1 MLIYLILLF
10 TVLPVMELA
19 LLIKVGTIIGV
30 FNTVLIV
37 FLTGILGSYL
47 ARLQGFV
54 VINKIQE
61 NLSRGIMPSSELI
74 DGVMILAGGVLL
86 IIPGFITDVVGLFLL
101 IPWTRT
107 LVKILLKRKLKSMA
121 EKGRVVHFTSINSK
135 QTKHYDDID
144 LN

>member
-1 MLIYLILLF
+1 MSIYLILLF

-19 LLIKVGTIIGV
+19 LLIKAGTIVGV
-30 FNTVLIV
+30 FNTILIILVTGV
-37 FLTGILGSYL
+37 FGFYL

-54 VINKIQE
+54 VVSKIQE
-61 NLSRGIMPSSELI
+61 NLTRGIMPGSELI
-74 DGVMILAGGVLL
+74 DGVLILAGGVLL
-86 IIPGFITDVVGLFLL
+86 IIPGFITDMLGIFLL

-107 LVKILLKRKLKSMA
+107 FVKILLNRKLKSMIK
-121 EKGRVVHFTSINSK
+121 KGRVVHVTAINTK